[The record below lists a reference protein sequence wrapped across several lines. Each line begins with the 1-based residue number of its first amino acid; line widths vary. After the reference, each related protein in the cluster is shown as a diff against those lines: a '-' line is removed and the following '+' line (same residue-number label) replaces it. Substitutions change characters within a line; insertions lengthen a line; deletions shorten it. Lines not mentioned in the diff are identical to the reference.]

1 MADYLLHGISSKLSF
16 TYLPTLVARLWGWGR
31 MAPLTTPHSY
41 WEPTQ
46 AHRSPPH
53 TTPGTQPLVYN
64 NHPIQPL
71 VGLLHNHNYTTL
83 NNSCRTT
90 TSIKPSHT
98 TPSWATTQPHNT
110 TLYKM
115 CACLYTYF
123 YIAAWALA
131 ISVFCSVGGL
141 SINVF
146 NRNPSKTG
154 LICFLIAD

>member
-1 MADYLLHGISSKLSF
+1 
-16 TYLPTLVARLWGWGR
+16 

-83 NNSCRTT
+83 NNSCHTA

-98 TPSWATTQPHNT
+98 TPGWATTQPHHT

-115 CACLYTYF
+115 CVTASLYTYF
-123 YIAAWALA
+123 YLAAWALA

-146 NRNPSKTG
+146 NRNPSKAG
-154 LICFLIAD
+154 LICFLIC